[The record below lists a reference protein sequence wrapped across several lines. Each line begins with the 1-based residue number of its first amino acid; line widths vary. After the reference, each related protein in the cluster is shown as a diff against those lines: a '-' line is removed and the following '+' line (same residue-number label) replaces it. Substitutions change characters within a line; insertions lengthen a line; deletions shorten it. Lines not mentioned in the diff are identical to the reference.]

1 MDWTS
6 QTSPGN
12 WYGLAL
18 GDVDNNGTID
28 IAASTDFGVKVWTSN
43 GGAGGSF
50 IWTDSSF
57 GLPTSGQYFGVF
69 LGDVNNDGKLDVAA
83 GSNSYEGVKVWTGN
97 GQSGSSALWTD
108 AFTGTGLPTTGD
120 YAQVCFGDA
129 NNDGKLDLAAASTS
143 GSQIG
148 VKFWKGNGGQ
158 GGFSWIEES
167 NGLATTGRFYGL
179 SFGDVNND
187 GELDLVGGNY
197 SGGGIGAW
205 LGDGGEGGL
214 MDWIPARDGLPSSS
228 ELIDVCLG
236 DVNNDGRL
244 DIGAATGSE
253 GVQIWAGNLLGIAIT
268 GWISASTGLPS
279 LGNGSYDIVFGDIDH
294 DGKLD
299 LASTS
304 NSGKGVK
311 VWLGDGTGV
320 WTNVSDPDLPS
331 SGRYNGVRL
340 KDMNHDGNLD
350 LIAGRDD
357 SNGLYVWLGD
367 GAGGFGS
374 NTGPGGPT
382 VMAGVE
388 VADINNDGDIDIASS
403 LYNPSGGTEDKV
415 YAWFG
420 DGNGGWSGDI
430 GPSQDLGYDDVAFGD
445 VDHNGTLDLFATA
458 HMNGFRF
465 WLGDGNG
472 GWTIQPANGLP
483 TGSGVGGLGA
493 CFGDV
498 NHDGN
503 LDIAIGSW
511 ASSFGVRVYLS
522 DGGAGGSV
530 DWTGASN
537 GLPTAG
543 TYAGVEMGDI
553 NNDGNLD
560 ILSANSGGGTSN
572 GISLTLGNGGEG
584 GSMIWTN
591 AVLPNLPSSG
601 NYWGVAFGDVNI
613 DGILDIAITSDNGI
627 EVYITQTEPF
637 YRIDLLEG
645 WNLIS
650 LPLIQSNPSVD
661 AVFLPIDGQYK
672 AVQCYDT
679 SDTNDPWKHYN
690 VGKSFGND
698 LVDVDHTMGIW
709 IYITQFG
716 GTKLSVYGNEISTG
730 QSIIIRPGWNLVGYP
745 SKSDKPRDVAL
756 NNTVSYIDWVGYFDA
771 STDRF
776 EILSST
782 DNMEVGRGYWIH
794 STRTTDIIWNVPI

>member
-1 MDWTS
+1 
-6 QTSPGN
+6 
-12 WYGLAL
+12 
-18 GDVDNNGTID
+18 
-28 IAASTDFGVKVWTSN
+28 
-43 GGAGGSF
+43 
-50 IWTDSSF
+50 
-57 GLPTSGQYFGVF
+57 
-69 LGDVNNDGKLDVAA
+69 
-83 GSNSYEGVKVWTGN
+83 
-97 GQSGSSALWTD
+97 
-108 AFTGTGLPTTGD
+108 
-120 YAQVCFGDA
+120 
-129 NNDGKLDLAAASTS
+129 
-143 GSQIG
+143 
-148 VKFWKGNGGQ
+148 
-158 GGFSWIEES
+158 
-167 NGLATTGRFYGL
+167 
-179 SFGDVNND
+179 
-187 GELDLVGGNY
+187 
-197 SGGGIGAW
+197 
-205 LGDGGEGGL
+205 
-214 MDWIPARDGLPSSS
+214 
-228 ELIDVCLG
+228 
-236 DVNNDGRL
+236 
-244 DIGAATGSE
+244 
-253 GVQIWAGNLLGIAIT
+253 
-268 GWISASTGLPS
+268 

-311 VWLGDGTGV
+311 VWLGDGAGV
-320 WTNVSDPDLPS
+320 WTNVLDPDLPN

-340 KDMNHDGNLD
+340 KDVNHDGNLD
-350 LIAGRDD
+350 LITGRDD
-357 SNGLYVWLGD
+357 SNGLYVWPGD
-367 GAGGFGS
+367 GTGGFGS

-403 LYNPSGGTEDKV
+403 LYNPTGGTEDKV
-415 YAWFG
+415 YAWLG

-483 TGSGVGGLGA
+483 TGGGVGGLGA

-503 LDIAIGSW
+503 LDITIGSW

-543 TYAGVEMGDI
+543 TYAGVEVGDI

-560 ILSANSGGGTSN
+560 ILSANSGGGASN
-572 GISLTLGNGGEG
+572 GINLTLGNGGEG
-584 GSMIWTN
+584 GSMIWTD
-591 AVLPNLPSSG
+591 AMLPNLPSSG

-637 YRIDLLEG
+637 YRLDLLEG

-661 AVFLPIDGQYK
+661 AVFSPIDGQYK

-690 VGKSFGND
+690 VGKPYGND

-709 IYITQFG
+709 IYITQSG

-745 SKSDKPRDVAL
+745 LKSDKPRDVAL
-756 NNTVSYIDWVGYFDA
+756 NNTSTDINWVGYFDA
-771 STDRF
+771 TTDRF
-776 EILSST
+776 VILSAG